1 MQVVTIWC
9 ALTSSSPHPYWI
21 FLEGLPLT
29 PPQLICMC
37 AHAHPRSKRSRSR
50 ASDACARVS
59 PDAPHSPGVRWFF
72 ITFQESDDSQGTKVS
87 PTSLIGLPSDCS
99 AIFRGLHLYY
109 QLPGHRFSGRQGQT
123 SLAAFLPTASP
134 APIPVSVFHTA
145 ARLCVTSQYVEWDP
159 APTLTP
165 PGLRGPL
172 LLTSFLFSQ
181 PPPPAPMFG
190 RHQARPWRWAFALSS
205 QSGPRFLSLPLLI
218 WQVSI

>member
-1 MQVVTIWC
+1 
-9 ALTSSSPHPYWI
+9 
-21 FLEGLPLT
+21 
-29 PPQLICMC
+29 MC

-181 PPPPAPMFG
+181 PPPPPPPCLADTRLAPGAGLLLF
-190 RHQARPWRWAFALSS
+190 L
-205 QSGPRFLSLPLLI
+205 LSLGL
-218 WQVSI
+218 VSSPCPFSSGRCQYKY

>member
-1 MQVVTIWC
+1 MRTQGASAAGAT
-9 ALTSSSPHPYWI
+9 
-21 FLEGLPLT
+21 PLT
-29 PPQLICMC
+29 
-37 AHAHPRSKRSRSR
+37 HAH
-50 ASDACARVS
+50 VS

-72 ITFQESDDSQGTKVS
+72 ITFQESDDSQATKVS

-181 PPPPAPMFG
+181 PPPP
-190 RHQARPWRWAFALSS
+190 RPHVWQTPGSPLALGFCSC
-205 QSGPRFLSLPLLI
+205 FLLSLGL
-218 WQVSI
+218 VSSPCPFSSGRCQYKY